1 MRFRTAFL
9 YDFVS
14 FSLKSVVFLSY
25 FQYLTS
31 RMHSKYVDY
40 EQQGEAPPKPRVV
53 SSILTAPAIKKPA
66 TTSVAGFYFSFES
79 LKMPF
84 HSTKI
89 VRVENFLT
97 VFFRLSG
104 KIVRV

>member
-1 MRFRTAFL
+1 MAHQFCRGIAQQ
-9 YDFVS
+9 V
-14 FSLKSVVFLSY
+14 
-25 FQYLTS
+25 
-31 RMHSKYVDY
+31 
-40 EQQGEAPPKPRVV
+40 EQRSPKPRVV

-66 TTSVAGFYFSFES
+66 TMSVAGFYFFFEN

-97 VFFRLSG
+97 VFFRLSE

>member
-1 MRFRTAFL
+1 MAHFF
-9 YDFVS
+9 
-14 FSLKSVVFLSY
+14 SY
-25 FQYLTS
+25 FFSFRGIAQL
-31 RMHSKYVDY
+31 V
-40 EQQGEAPPKPRVV
+40 EQRSPKPRVV

-66 TTSVAGFYFSFES
+66 TASVAGFYFSFDN
-79 LKMPF
+79 LNMPF

>member
-1 MRFRTAFL
+1 MS
-9 YDFVS
+9 Y
-14 FSLKSVVFLSY
+14 KNKPSY
-25 FQYLTS
+25 FPQQPS
-31 RMHSKYVDY
+31 HQQRKYADFKHY
-40 EQQGEAPPKPRVV
+40 GATPPKPRVV

-66 TTSVAGFYFSFES
+66 TTSVTGFYFYFEN

-97 VFFRLSG
+97 AFFRLSG
-104 KIVRV
+104 KIVRVWYE